1 VVCLVNT
8 YLATVDVKAVV
19 NVLTF
24 TIVVIKVI
32 VEVTVVVVVLTV
44 VVVDGGLTVNIGA
57 ILVTPTPVTDGTE
70 P

>member
-8 YLATVDVKAVV
+8 YLATVDVKVVV

-44 VVVDGGLTVNIGA
+44 VIDGGLTVNMGA
-57 ILVTPTPVTDGTE
+57 ILVTLTPVTDGTE